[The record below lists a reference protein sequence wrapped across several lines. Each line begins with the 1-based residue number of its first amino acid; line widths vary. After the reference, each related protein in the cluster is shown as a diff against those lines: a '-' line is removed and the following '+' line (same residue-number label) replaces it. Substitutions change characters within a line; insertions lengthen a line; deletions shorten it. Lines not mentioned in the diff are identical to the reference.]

1 MNERERERRRRV
13 YCACIGLSNSEI
25 CRISWKGKLW
35 ILIRVSVLSIVET
48 MKDLVRERS
57 LCNYSVMCKD
67 RPST

>member
-1 MNERERERRRRV
+1 MNERERERRRV

-57 LCNYSVMCKD
+57 L
-67 RPST
+67 